1 MTYKPRCDDEARSNE
16 QIDNFS
22 QAIVSPSGME
32 KSKSGAAANNA
43 KNCADGWKLREKSKD
58 GESCDASVLLVRYDN
73 GRIGPSL
80 RMAYRAVCAPI
91 CQKLLEQ
98 VKGFPKIRK
107 VWWAAGDSNSGPAD

>member
-22 QAIVSPSGME
+22 QAIVPPSGME

-80 RMAYRAVCAPI
+80 RMVYRAVCA
-91 CQKLLEQ
+91 
-98 VKGFPKIRK
+98 
-107 VWWAAGDSNSGPAD
+107 ADLSEVARTSRRFSKD